1 MVIVQLERRRNMENE
16 FKEVRFDLYCNHCAH
31 EKTYSGDDP
40 CDECLATPKN
50 KYSMRPVNFKERE

>member
-1 MVIVQLERRRNMENE
+1 MENE
-16 FKEVRFDLYCNHCAH
+16 FKEVRFDLYCNHCVH

>member
-1 MVIVQLERRRNMENE
+1 MENE
-16 FKEVRFDLYCNHCAH
+16 FKEVRFDLYCNRCAH

-50 KYSMRPVNFKERE
+50 KYSIRPVNFKDRK